1 LSRSDAK
8 KGKDFPILSYPS
20 LPLHVN
26 KGNKSSRMRT
36 IKTEGERWNTK
47 EGNQKS
53 ERMNKRVT
61 LKAIWSQK
69 FLPHPPSSFQFHS
82 FLFLPLY
89 HISDD
94 EQTLIF
100 NA

>member
-1 LSRSDAK
+1 MMVE

-36 IKTEGERWNTK
+36 IKTEGERWNAK

-61 LKAIWSQK
+61 TLKAEFGAKNSSLIHLLHFNFILFFF
-69 FLPHPPSSFQFHS
+69 FLSITYQMMSKH
-82 FLFLPLY
+82 
-89 HISDD
+89 
-94 EQTLIF
+94 
-100 NA
+100 

>member
-1 LSRSDAK
+1 MLK
-8 KGKDFPILSYPS
+8 KGKKIFPILSYPS

-36 IKTEGERWNTK
+36 IKTEGKRWNSK

-61 LKAIWSQK
+61 LKAI
-69 FLPHPPSSFQFHS
+69 
-82 FLFLPLY
+82 
-89 HISDD
+89 
-94 EQTLIF
+94 
-100 NA
+100 

>member
-1 LSRSDAK
+1 LAIYWNINHVG
-8 KGKDFPILSYPS
+8 KGKDFLILSYPS

-36 IKTEGERWNTK
+36 IKTEGERWHTK

-61 LKAIWSQK
+61 TLKAEFGAKNSSLIHLLHFNFILFS
-69 FLPHPPSSFQFHS
+69 FPSSLS
-82 FLFLPLY
+82 
-89 HISDD
+89 HIR
-94 EQTLIF
+94 
-100 NA
+100 

>member
-1 LSRSDAK
+1 MMVE

-36 IKTEGERWNTK
+36 IKTEGERCTK
-47 EGNQKS
+47 EESSKS

-61 LKAIWSQK
+61 LKAI
-69 FLPHPPSSFQFHS
+69 
-82 FLFLPLY
+82 
-89 HISDD
+89 
-94 EQTLIF
+94 
-100 NA
+100 